1 MAPDG
6 QSFLQAPLRRLF
18 ATDESDADFMG
29 GVQVSLAEVIQDS
42 LQRHASGISFTE
54 RGAGPGLD
62 RDMTPPGFLV
72 GVSIDWEE
80 TGFVRGGNQFNCGTW
95 MDKVGESSWAGN
107 KGVPATPRYQYT
119 NVHVP
124 IDQCTCTCVLY
135 LIHIHVLMLCRKF
148 EFIPIKIGFF
158 YEFLKLLK
166 NQAKVPVL

>member
-1 MAPDG
+1 MKTAPDG
-6 QSFLQAPLRRLF
+6 QSFLQAPLRKLF

-29 GVQVSLAEVIQDS
+29 GAQVSLAEVIQDS

-107 KGVPATPRYQYT
+107 KGVPATPRY
-119 NVHVP
+119 VP
-124 IDQCTCTCVLY
+124 LYQCTCTSVLY
-135 LIHIHVLMLCRKF
+135 MMHIHIHVLMLCRKF
-148 EFIPIKIGFF
+148 ELIPIKFGFF
-158 YEFLKLLK
+158 TNF
-166 NQAKVPVL
+166 